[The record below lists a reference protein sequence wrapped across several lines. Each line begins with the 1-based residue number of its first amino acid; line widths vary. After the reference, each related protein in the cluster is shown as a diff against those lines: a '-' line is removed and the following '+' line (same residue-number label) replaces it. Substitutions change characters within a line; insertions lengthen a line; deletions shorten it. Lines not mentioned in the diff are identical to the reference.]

1 MTAFDISPAALMR
14 DLGYVHSVGEQIR
27 AAAADVVQQPL
38 DEDAGNA
45 LWLLLMVEAAA
56 ARAVLARVETLQHV
70 LPDEDDARKSVT
82 MTEAGTQ

>member
-1 MTAFDISPAALMR
+1 MFAFEVSPAALMR
-14 DLGYVHSVGEQIR
+14 DLGYVHGVGEQIR
-27 AAAADVVQQPL
+27 AAAADVVESPL

-70 LPDEDDARKSVT
+70 SADGEEAGESVT
-82 MTEAGTQ
+82 MTEVATQ